1 MTWLIVGGGALGSIL
16 AAHLSQAGE
25 DVTVLARGARA
36 TLLRHA
42 GIRLTGL
49 QDFTVTARIA
59 EDPRELSTADVLV
72 LTVKT
77 YDMESALERLPEA
90 PALA

>member
-36 TLLRHA
+36 TLLRDA

-49 QDFTVTARIA
+49 RTS
-59 EDPRELSTADVLV
+59 P
-72 LTVKT
+72 
-77 YDMESALERLPEA
+77 
-90 PALA
+90 